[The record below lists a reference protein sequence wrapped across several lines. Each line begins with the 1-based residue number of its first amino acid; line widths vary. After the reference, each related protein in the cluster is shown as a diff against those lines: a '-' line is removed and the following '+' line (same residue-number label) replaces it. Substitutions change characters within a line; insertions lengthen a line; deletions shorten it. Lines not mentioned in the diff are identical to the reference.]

1 MKAPAC
7 YKESR
12 QEELLVRR
20 RGTTRTRSGWIAPLP
35 PIPGQPAYSAPA
47 SSSHHSF
54 MSATF
59 LYDLVIPFCEHIPRS
74 EMIHW
79 WQRAHCLSSLRTE
92 PSIACR
98 CSGSTPG
105 KARGQQAHRRESCH
119 GDDSG
124 FRRAEGLLPQAPLP
138 STTILIAADAVTLPP
153 LLQEEP
159 KPASLQGYCSSN
171 HPRSINLNVL
181 EGNRTRH

>member
-7 YKESR
+7 YTKSR
-12 QEELLVRR
+12 QEEVLVRR

-35 PIPGQPAYSAPA
+35 AIPGQPASSAPA
-47 SSSHHSF
+47 TSSHHSF

-92 PSIACR
+92 PSIALQMFWIHSR
-98 CSGSTPG
+98 EGAGAASVPS
-105 KARGQQAHRRESCH
+105 RIMSRR
-119 GDDSG
+119 
-124 FRRAEGLLPQAPLP
+124 
-138 STTILIAADAVTLPP
+138 
-153 LLQEEP
+153 
-159 KPASLQGYCSSN
+159 
-171 HPRSINLNVL
+171 
-181 EGNRTRH
+181 